1 MLYSGLESTD
11 SAAVIKALEDAG
23 VDTKIDG
30 DTIYVPKEQVDK
42 LRIQLAS
49 TITNGSK
56 GFELMDEGSNRSRT
70 DEEFQIMKLRMI
82 QGEIEKTI
90 KTFPQV

>member
-56 GFELMDEGSNRSRT
+56 GFELMDEGSNLSMT
-70 DEEFQIMKLRMI
+70 DEEFQIKKLRMI
-82 QGEIEKTI
+82 QGGN
-90 KTFPQV
+90 